1 MNKDKLIERLEE
13 ALIRIRDEPQAAMRH
28 YKVIA
33 RRALTLHY
41 QEVNRNAIAE
51 DHEGKSWLL
60 IRIGVNI

>member
-1 MNKDKLIERLEE
+1 MDKDKMIERLEE

-41 QEVNRNAIAE
+41 QEVNRNEIKKGHDE
-51 DHEGKSWLL
+51 
-60 IRIGVNI
+60 

>member
-1 MNKDKLIERLEE
+1 MNKDKLIKRLEE
-13 ALIRIRDEPQAAMRH
+13 ALVRIRDEPQAAMRH

-51 DHEGKSWLL
+51 DHEGKS
-60 IRIGVNI
+60 

>member
-1 MNKDKLIERLEE
+1 MNKDKQIERLEE

-41 QEVNRNAIAE
+41 QDVNREVIKQE
-51 DHEGKSWLL
+51 HE
-60 IRIGVNI
+60 

>member
-41 QEVNRNAIAE
+41 QDVNHEAIKME
-51 DHEGKSWLL
+51 HDE
-60 IRIGVNI
+60 